1 MSSTLSDL
9 ETHAIEEH
17 PEGDSLATKVAG
29 RSPTQL
35 ALARFRK
42 DKLSMAAFTVVALV
56 FIAGIMAP
64 FLVMS
69 GFLDPTS
76 FHNTSRTGQL
86 IDPSTGLATGKWG
99 GISGDHWLGVEPGTG
114 RDVLSRMWYGITF
127 SLAIAISGAL
137 FTVTVGTAVGIVAGA
152 SGGFVDAAIGRCIDL
167 VLSFPVTLMLLALS
181 SPGVVFLDETL
192 HVPSGPNKSFVNGL
206 YVVLVLG
213 VFGWPYV
220 ARLVRGQVLSLRE
233 REFVEAAKLIGAS
246 KFRLYFKEILPN
258 LWAPV
263 LVIFTITMPTYV
275 SAEAALNFLGV
286 GIKPPTP
293 TLGNLL
299 TASDDYATS
308 AFLFFLFPA
317 FLIMVI
323 VVSFNL
329 LGDGIRDALDP
340 KGNR

>member
-17 PEGDSLATKVAG
+17 PEGDDLATKVAG
-29 RSPTQL
+29 RSPTKL
-35 ALARFRK
+35 ALARFRM
-42 DKLSMAAFTVVALV
+42 DKLSMTAFVIVAL
-56 FIAGIMAP
+56 FFLAGILAP
-64 FLVMS
+64 ILVMT
-69 GFLDPTS
+69 GILDPTS
-76 FHNTSRTGQL
+76 FHNTGRTGQL
-86 IDPSTGLATGKWG
+86 TDPTTGLPSGKWG

-137 FTVTVGTAVGIVAGA
+137 ITVCVGTAVGIVAGA
-152 SGGFVDAAIGRCIDL
+152 SGGFVDAAIGRSIDL

-181 SPGVVFLDETL
+181 SPGVVFLDDTL
-192 HVPSGPNKSFVNGL
+192 HLPSGPNGSFVNGL

-220 ARLVRGQVLSLRE
+220 ARLIRGQVLSLRE
-233 REFVEAAKLIGAS
+233 REFVEASKLIGAS
-246 KFRLYFKEILPN
+246 RMRLYFKEILPN

-299 TASDDYATS
+299 TGSVSYASSD
-308 AFLFFLFPA
+308 FFFFFFPA

-340 KGNR
+340 KGHR

>member
-17 PEGDSLATKVAG
+17 PEGDELAKKVAG
-29 RSPTQL
+29 RSPTKL
-35 ALARFRK
+35 ALARFRE
-42 DKLSMAAFTVVALV
+42 DKLSMAAFVVVASV
-56 FIAGIMAP
+56 FVAGILAP
-64 FLVMS
+64 ILVAT
-69 GFLDPTS
+69 GVLDPNS
-76 FHNTSRTGQL
+76 FHNTSRTGLL
-86 IDPSTGLATGKWG
+86 IDPLTSLPTGKWG

-127 SLAIAISGAL
+127 SLAIAISAAI
-137 FTVTVGTAVGIVAGA
+137 FTVSVGTAVGIVAGA
-152 SGGFVDAAIGRCIDL
+152 NGGLVDAAIGRCIDL

-181 SPGVVFLDETL
+181 SPGVVFLDDTL
-192 HVPSGPNKSFVNGL
+192 HLPAGPNKAFVNGL

-233 REFVEAAKLIGAS
+233 REFVEASKLIGAS
-246 KFRLYFKEILPN
+246 RMRLYFKEILPN

-263 LVIFTITMPTYV
+263 LVIFTILMPTYV

-299 TASDDYATS
+299 TGSINYATS
-308 AFLFFLFPA
+308 DFFFFFFPA
-317 FLIMVI
+317 FLIMTI

-340 KGNR
+340 KGHR